1 MSQKPN
7 PTAIGI
13 FIVTGLA
20 LGVVGLLLF
29 SSSRLFTNKREYVLY
44 FDSSLNGLNQ
54 GAPVKYRGVTIGSV
68 KRVMIHFNQATND
81 FFMPVLIELQD
92 NLLRQRFDSIAAFES
107 VTNLQDDIE
116 HGLRGSLEA
125 ESLVTGV
132 LYVDLDTIPGAAPPV
147 FHQLQPRFQEIPTRP
162 TRIQQLLA
170 NVARM
175 DIEGLEKKL
184 DHLIGNMD
192 MTLSNLNVTEMSGG
206 ITNLMASLNRVIN
219 LPDLTNTLK
228 SAQTMMAHYEQLA
241 DKLSNRVD
249 PLVDSATNTLAEA
262 NQTLGNLRNEMRN
275 LGASLS
281 PDSPLREDL
290 RQALEQLAEAGQ
302 SISALAEFLQR
313 HPNALLTGREN
324 PKKKP

>member
-7 PTAIGI
+7 PAAIGI

-20 LGVVGLLLF
+20 LGVAGLLVF
-29 SSSRLFTNKREYVLY
+29 SSSRLFTNTREYVLY

-92 NLLRQRFDSIAAFES
+92 NLLRQRLDTASAFES
-107 VTNLQDDIE
+107 VTNLEDDIQ

-132 LYVDLDTIPGAAPPV
+132 LYVDLDTVPGAPPPI
-147 FHQLQPRFQEIPTRP
+147 FHQLQKRFQEIPTRP

-170 NVARM
+170 NIAKM

-184 DHLIGNMD
+184 DNLIGNLD
-192 MTLSNLNVTEMSGG
+192 ATLANLNVNEMSGG
-206 ITNLMASLNRVIN
+206 ITNLIASLNRVIN

-228 SAQTMMAHYEQLA
+228 SAQTMMASYEKLA
-241 DKLSNRVD
+241 DKLNSRVD
-249 PLVDSATNTLAEA
+249 PLVDSTTNTLAEA
-262 NQTLGNLRNEMRN
+262 NQALGTIRNEVRN
-275 LGASLS
+275 LGTSMA
-281 PDSPLREDL
+281 PDSPLRDEL
-290 RQALEQLAEAGQ
+290 RQALEQLAQAGQ
-302 SISALAEFLQR
+302 SISALADFLQR